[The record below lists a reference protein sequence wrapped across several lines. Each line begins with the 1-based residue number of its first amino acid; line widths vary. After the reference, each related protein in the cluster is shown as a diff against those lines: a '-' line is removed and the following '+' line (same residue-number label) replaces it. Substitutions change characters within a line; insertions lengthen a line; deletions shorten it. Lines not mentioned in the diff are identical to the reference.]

1 MPSKPGKGLGMPA
14 ASAQSSSPP
23 ALALPTLLEGD
34 ERVLATEALS
44 FPFKDLIRSKRC
56 FLRAAWTLNRQG
68 VVVLKGAASADLVAA
83 LNRQVAQILE
93 DASQPER
100 SGIDEI
106 AYLNLPNRRVL
117 KGYNTFVDA
126 DRPVINYR
134 VQRPDGRSGSDAGMV
149 DIFHPER
156 LSSAMYDL
164 VHACLHERQV
174 RRLVMASCLTPV
186 RVKCRNLYV
195 NRGVRDTRGY
205 HCDGRS
211 LKFKSFVFLSQVG
224 SLDIGPY
231 CYVPSSH
238 RDRRSWKRSRAFN
251 EQHGIGTYEYGP
263 PPVRVPGRH
272 GDLLPAGSASW
283 PPPASR
289 CQQKRAG
296 EHVPALSH
304 QQSGSMA
311 PPC

>member
-14 ASAQSSSPP
+14 ATAQSSSPP

-34 ERVLATEALS
+34 ERIKATEAIS
-44 FPFKDLIRSKRC
+44 FHFGDLFKSKRC

-68 VVVLKGAASADLVAA
+68 VIVLKAAASADLVAA
-83 LNRQVAQILE
+83 LNREVAQVLE

-156 LSSAMYDL
+156 LSSAMNNL
-164 VHACLHERQV
+164 VQACLHERQV
-174 RRLVMASCLTPV
+174 QRLVMASCLTPV

-195 NRGVRDTRGY
+195 NRGVQDTRGY

-211 LKFKSFVFLSQVG
+211 LKFKSFVFLSEVG

-251 EQHGIGTYEYGP
+251 EEHGIGTYEYSQLDDTTALP
-263 PPVRVPGRH
+263 LFASPGDMVISSQRGAH
-272 GDLLPAGSASW
+272 RGHPQHPEAERSVLVNMYQ
-283 PPPASR
+283 R
-289 CQQKRAG
+289 
-296 EHVPALSH
+296 
-304 QQSGSMA
+304 
-311 PPC
+311 

>member
-1 MPSKPGKGLGMPA
+1 MTA
-14 ASAQSSSPP
+14 ASAQSSQRLS
-23 ALALPTLLEGD
+23 LALPTLLEGED
-34 ERVLATEALS
+34 RIRATDAIS
-44 FPFKDLIRSKRC
+44 FAFEDVVSSKRC
-56 FLRAAWTLNRQG
+56 FLRAAWTLNRLG
-68 VVVLKGAASADLVAA
+68 VVLLKGVASADLVDA
-83 LNRQVAQILE
+83 LNHRVAQVLE
-93 DASQPER
+93 DASQPEC

-156 LSSAMYDL
+156 LSSAMNDL
-164 VHACLHERQV
+164 IHACLHEKEV

-186 RVKCRNLYV
+186 RVKCRNLYI
-195 NRGVRDTRGY
+195 NRGVQDTRGF

-211 LKFKSFVFLSQVG
+211 LKFKSFVFLSRVS

-231 CYVPSSH
+231 CYVPTSH

-251 EQHGIGTYEYGP
+251 EANGIGIYEYSQLDDTTALP
-263 PPVRVPGRH
+263 LFASPGDMVISSQRGAH
-272 GDLLPAGSASW
+272 RGHPQNPD
-283 PPPASR
+283 ASR
-289 CQQKRAG
+289 SVLVNMYQR
-296 EHVPALSH
+296 
-304 QQSGSMA
+304 
-311 PPC
+311 

>member
-34 ERVLATEALS
+34 ERVQATEALS
-44 FPFKDLIRSKRC
+44 FPFEDLIRSKRC

-83 LNRQVAQILE
+83 LNHQVAQILE

-156 LSSAMYDL
+156 LSSAMNNL
-164 VHACLHERQV
+164 VQACLHE
-174 RRLVMASCLTPV
+174 
-186 RVKCRNLYV
+186 
-195 NRGVRDTRGY
+195 
-205 HCDGRS
+205 
-211 LKFKSFVFLSQVG
+211 
-224 SLDIGPY
+224 
-231 CYVPSSH
+231 
-238 RDRRSWKRSRAFN
+238 
-251 EQHGIGTYEYGP
+251 
-263 PPVRVPGRH
+263 
-272 GDLLPAGSASW
+272 
-283 PPPASR
+283 
-289 CQQKRAG
+289 
-296 EHVPALSH
+296 
-304 QQSGSMA
+304 
-311 PPC
+311 